1 MNPNEPDPSSLP
13 EEKPQTKKK
22 NRLIIGLLIGAL
34 ISIGGGLGYARY
46 FIFKRLSPTV
56 EKQLSKTIN
65 RPVQLGEVKSFSLGG
80 VRLGYSA
87 LPATSES
94 TDEVLIESV
103 IVNFDLWSLITQQ
116 QLNLD
121 LTLLRPQIYLEQDID
136 NVWLA
141 LDIEESDDDEE
152 GGLEVDIGNIYLKNA
167 ALTVRSRME
176 SGTLK
181 TPIKIAVP
189 YGEAELI
196 EGDTVIDF
204 DLEGELERGGILG
217 VSGLADLS
225 DTSFSLDLRAK
236 KLQISTVTDLLPLP
250 FTLSEGLVDGQ
261 LAMNLAPGGEL
272 TDWQGEVVTEGVTLI
287 LPQLVKP
294 IKNMDSVIA
303 FEEQRLDF
311 SDLSG
316 SLGEVD
322 LAGEMALDLSGSM
335 EGNLISQPVTI
346 GGLMRTFDLAEPEF
360 VVDGQLRALVS
371 ITGALENPQFFID
384 AVNYDTLT
392 FDRVTFGQF
401 QGTLT
406 VIGSQFFVENFVATP
421 TLGGQFQGQGLIQ
434 LPTVDLP
441 EGDILISATGTRL
454 PTNALAQLYEI
465 PTPVPLGVGMGEF
478 IFESTVDRVDEFV
491 VSGRAVVPVA
501 GGLVTA
507 TDLNVTK
514 DRWQTPAI
522 ARGLRLSGLYT
533 QPLPPFVQNSL
544 VNGEFEATGSLV
556 ANVGDPL
563 QVTGE
568 ARTNLAGGTATA
580 NNLTVNDGV
589 WRSNIRL
596 AGLEL
601 NRLAPDLPP
610 VNATYQGEFVATG
623 TLDNPSADA
632 IDAAGVGRLTI
643 ADGGV
648 IRTENVA
655 IAKGEWYSRAEV
667 DNVNLVNFSPQLG
680 NYVTTVPTNGSF
692 EVRGVLD
699 NIALDAVLAQ
709 GSAIAQLAGGVVNAG
724 TITLRGGQVTSQ
736 MTAMG
741 VALYPFSEQLSGV
754 ASGTFDVVADA
765 MNPDLSRLQ
774 AQGNV
779 RFSQGLSLIS
789 SPLTSEFAWTGSQL
803 QIQEAIAA
811 GFYANGLVDID
822 TNRLSTDPLAAIQ
835 NLALNLDIENLD
847 LATLPLPPTAQSLDL
862 TGQTSFEG
870 TVQGAPRQPTVNG
883 NIFLNNVA
891 VGSLDFENQLRG
903 SIQTR
908 GDRRLM
914 IAVEGER
921 DRLLARLNPNLRPEQ
936 AYLQVA
942 DTSLDLAVQYGA
954 NNLDPKQLR
963 LQSENFPVALAQAI
977 AKDQPQIQQLDFPIA
992 TIQMGGRLSTQLTA
1006 DLQNLSASGRLN
1018 ITNPALGTVR
1028 GDQLNGDFY
1037 YGNNQF
1043 MARDMQ
1049 WQNNGSI
1056 YAVNTTINLPTGD
1069 RPQPT
1074 IALTGQIEQGRIED
1088 ILVAMQLFNFTDF
1101 QNLGQLSITDYFG
1114 RSSIFDNSKDLYET
1128 ATQTDPTDISQDVA
1142 LLEVPANPDLLEITN
1157 DVRLTLSCRELIE
1170 HHQTTTSEALFSINS
1185 QNLPFAERIA
1195 LVNCINAQ
1203 LALNDEE
1210 AAESILPAQL
1220 ADLSGAVNGEITM
1233 NLDSEANLEAEFDF
1247 RGGYQEIDELGETRL
1262 IGQPWQWGEI
1272 EIPYVVARG
1281 VLRNNVLT
1289 LRPVNIQLPNGQVI
1303 FIGSFG
1309 GETQTGQLR
1318 LNEIPVAFVKK
1329 FIDLPEAIALQGS
1342 INANAN
1348 LAGTPQDP
1356 SARGDMS
1363 MTNVRINDAEIN
1375 AVTGNFTYEDARLD
1389 FAVDGELVTDAEPL
1403 TIVGSIPYQLPNAE
1417 IAPTSNDLN
1426 LKFQLED
1433 EGFILLNI
1441 LSRGQ
1446 LAWLDGEGQMDLEID
1461 GTFNPDTGRPTN
1473 LIANGQ
1479 VAIQTAKIQA
1489 KTLPDAPLTNVKAD
1503 IDFDFDDFTVQELT
1517 GDFSGGNVQVKGSL
1531 PIAKAIANN
1540 EKPLSVELKD
1550 LNFELPN
1557 LYKGG
1562 VNGNLSIVG
1571 TALEP
1576 IISGEINLSEGR
1588 ISLVGDQQQ
1597 QQAEQNTLEAETST
1611 PDTQSTIEAVDTRQ
1625 TKQTS
1630 PSNIPTSNLDLSAIT
1645 EFQDLKINLG
1655 RNIQITRS
1663 PILNF
1668 LATGEM
1674 LYNGTLIAPK
1684 PSGVITL
1691 ERGQVNLF
1699 TTQFRLDKGYDNTAT
1714 FIPSLGL
1721 DPYLDVVLQASLI
1734 ETPQSSIINTDPLSA
1749 EIQDNSVFSAT
1760 QIGTIETIRVR
1771 AAVQGQASE
1780 LNQDNQ
1786 SQASALN
1793 QVLELSSSPPRSE
1806 TELVALLGGTFF
1818 DSFTSEGS
1826 NSGLALANLAGSAL
1840 LNSIQDTI
1848 GNALGLSEFRLF
1860 PTVITDDDEG
1870 DRNSTLGLGAEIGV
1884 DISSNF
1890 SLSVLQI
1897 LNSDEATQFGLRYRV
1912 NDQIFL
1918 RGSTNLNDDSR
1929 ITVEYD
1935 LKF

>member
-1 MNPNEPDPSSLP
+1 MNSNEPDPSALSEDNSP
-13 EEKPQTKKK
+13 KKKK
-22 NRLIIGLLIGAL
+22 NRLLIGLIIGAL
-34 ISIGGGLGYARY
+34 ISVGGGLGYARY
-46 FIFKRLSPTV
+46 FIFKRLSPTI

-65 RPVQLGEVKSFSLGG
+65 RPVQLGDVKSFSLGG
-80 VRLGYSA
+80 VKLGYSA
-87 LPATSES
+87 LPATEDQ

-103 IVNFDLWSLITQQ
+103 VVDFDLWSLITQQ
-116 QLNLD
+116 KLNLN

-141 LDIEESDDDEE
+141 LDIEESDDDDD
-152 GGLEVDIGNIYLKNA
+152 GGLEVDIGHIYLRNA
-167 ALTVRSRME
+167 ALTARSRME
-176 SGTLK
+176 SGTLQ
-181 TPIKIAVP
+181 TPINISVP

-196 EGDTVIDF
+196 EGDTIIDF
-204 DLEGELERGGILG
+204 DLTGELERGGELE
-217 VSGLADLS
+217 VSGLADIT

-236 KLQISTVTDLLPLP
+236 KLQISTITDLLPLP

-272 TDWQGEVVTEGVTLI
+272 TDWEGEVITEDVTLI

-294 IKNMDSVIA
+294 IKNMDSKITFA
-303 FEEQRLDF
+303 EQRLDF

-316 SLGEVD
+316 SLGEVN

-335 EGNLISQPVTI
+335 EGNLISEPVAI

-360 VVDGQLRALVS
+360 VIDGQLRALVS

-392 FDRVTFGQF
+392 FDRITFGQF
-401 QGTLT
+401 QGTLA
-406 VIGSQFFVENFVATP
+406 VIGNQFFVENFVATP

-434 LPTVDLP
+434 LPSEEFP
-441 EGDILISATGTRL
+441 EGDIAIATTGTQL

-465 PTPVPLGVGMGEF
+465 PTPVPLGIGTGEF
-478 IFESTVDRVDEFV
+478 FFESTVDKVDEFV
-491 VSGRAVVPVA
+491 VSGQAVVPVA

-522 ARGLRLSGLYT
+522 ARNLRLSGLYT
-533 QPLPPFVQNSL
+533 QPLPPFALNSL

-556 ANVGDPL
+556 ANEGDPL
-563 QVTGE
+563 QVTGQ
-568 ARTNLAGGTATA
+568 ARTTLAGGTAIA
-580 NNLTVNDGV
+580 NNLTVNDGA
-589 WRSNIRL
+589 WRTEISL

-610 VNATYQGEFVATG
+610 VAATYAGEFIAAG

-655 IAKGEWYSRAEV
+655 IANGEWYSRAEV
-667 DNVNLVNFSPQLG
+667 DNVNLVNFSPLLG

-699 NIALDAVLAQ
+699 NIALNAVLAQ

-724 TITLRGGQVTSQ
+724 TITLQQGKVASQ
-736 MTAMG
+736 MTATG

-754 ASGTFDVVADA
+754 ASGTFDVLADA
-765 MNPDLSRLQ
+765 INPDLSRLQ
-774 AQGNV
+774 AQGNA
-779 RFSQGLSLIS
+779 RFSQGLSLIN

-803 QIQEAIAA
+803 QIQQAIAT
-811 GFYANGLVDID
+811 GFYANGLVDIN

-847 LATLPLPPTAQSLDL
+847 LATLPLPPNAQSLDL
-862 TGQTSFEG
+862 AGQTSFEG
-870 TVQGAPRQPTVNG
+870 TVQGAPLQPTVNG
-883 NIFLNNVA
+883 NILLSNVD
-891 VGSLDFENQLRG
+891 VGSLNFENQLSG

-908 GDRRLM
+908 TDRRIL
-914 IAVEGER
+914 IAAEGER
-921 DRLLARLNPNLRPEQ
+921 DRLIARLNPNLRPEQ
-936 AYLQVA
+936 AFLQVD
-942 DTSLDLAVQYGA
+942 DTSLDLAVQYGS

-963 LQSENFPVALAQAI
+963 LASENFPVSLVQAI

-992 TIQMGGRLSTQLTA
+992 SIQMGGRISTQLTA

-1018 ITNPALGTVR
+1018 VDAPSLGTVQ

-1043 MARDMQ
+1043 MVRDMQ
-1049 WQNNGSI
+1049 WQNNGGI
-1056 YAVNTTINLPTGD
+1056 YAVNSTVNLPTGD
-1069 RPQPT
+1069 RQQPT
-1074 IALTGQIEQGRIED
+1074 IALTGQIEQGRVED
-1088 ILVAMQLFNFTDF
+1088 ILVAMQLFDFVDF
-1101 QNLGQLSITDYFG
+1101 QNFGQLSIADYFG
-1114 RSSIFDNSKDLYET
+1114 RSSVFDDSEDLYET
-1128 ATQTDPTDISQDVA
+1128 ATLVETLDPTKEVP
-1142 LLEVPANPDLLEITN
+1142 LLETPANPNILDIRN
-1157 DVRLTLSCRELIE
+1157 DVRLTLSCRELLAL
-1170 HHQTTTSEALFSINS
+1170 HQDTTTDALFSLNS
-1185 QNLPFAERIA
+1185 ENLSFAERIA
-1195 LVNCINAQ
+1195 LVDCVNTQ
-1203 LALNDEE
+1203 VALNDVKATETM
-1210 AAESILPAQL
+1210 LPAQL
-1220 ADLSGAVNGEITM
+1220 ADLTGAVNGEISM
-1233 NLDSEANLEAEFDF
+1233 NLDSESNLEAEFDL
-1247 RGGYQEIDELGETRL
+1247 RGGYEEIDNLGETQL
-1262 IGQPWQWGEI
+1262 VGQPWRWGDI
-1272 EIPYVVARG
+1272 DIPYVVARG
-1281 VLRNNVLT
+1281 VLRNGVMT
-1289 LRPVNIQLPNGQVI
+1289 LRPVNIQLPDGQVI

-1329 FIDLPEAIALQGS
+1329 FIDLPDAVALQGS
-1342 INANAN
+1342 INASAN

-1363 MTNVRINDAEIN
+1363 MENVRINDAEIN

-1389 FAVDGELVTDAEPL
+1389 FAVDGELITDAEPL
-1403 TIVGSIPYQLPNAE
+1403 TVVGSIPYQLPNAE
-1417 IAPTSNDLN
+1417 VAPASNDLD
-1426 LKFQLED
+1426 LTFKLED

-1446 LAWLDGEGQMDLEID
+1446 LAWLNGEGTMDLDID
-1461 GTFNPDTGRPTN
+1461 GTFNPDTGRPTD
-1473 LIANGQ
+1473 LSANGR
-1479 VAIQTAKIQA
+1479 VAIAGAEIQA
-1489 KTLPDAPLTNVKAD
+1489 KTLPDAPLTNVKAK

-1517 GDFSGGNVQVKGSL
+1517 GDFSGGNVKIGGSL
-1531 PIAKAIANN
+1531 PIAKAETNN
-1540 EKPLSVELKD
+1540 ENPLKVELND

-1562 VNGNLSIVG
+1562 VKGNLNIIG

-1576 IISGEINLSEGR
+1576 IIGGNIDLSEGR
-1588 ISLVGDQQQ
+1588 VFLVGDQQPVDPDTV
-1597 QQAEQNTLEAETST
+1597 EVETPTAETKST
-1611 PDTQSTIEAVDTRQ
+1611 AKTVSVQR
-1625 TKQTS
+1625 TKQNSKTAQTS
-1630 PSNIPTSNLDLSAIT
+1630 PNLDLTAIT
-1645 EFQDLKINLG
+1645 EFRDLKIKLG

-1674 LYNGTLIAPK
+1674 LYNGTLIDPK

-1699 TTQFRLDKGYDNTAT
+1699 TTQFRLDRSYENTAT

-1734 ETPQSSIINTDPLSA
+1734 ETPQSSVINTDPLSA
-1749 EIQDNSVFSAT
+1749 EVQDSSVFSAT
-1760 QIGTIETIRVR
+1760 QIGTIETVRVT

-1780 LNQDNQ
+1780 LNQENQ

-1793 QVLELSSSPPRSE
+1793 QILELTSSPPRSE

-1818 DSFTSEGS
+1818 DSFTSDGAD
-1826 NSGLALANLAGSAL
+1826 SGLALANLAGSAL

-1848 GNALGLSEFRLF
+1848 GDALGLSEFRLF

-1897 LNSDEATQFGLRYRV
+1897 LNSDEDTQFGLRYRV